1 MSAKLILNKATNH
14 NLSMMPMLTDEA
26 QLSSGGRHP
35 EIKEFNSSEGGERGN
50 PAGENN
56 EASGETSPTSLHS
69 SPAEE
74 DKLGLSFSDNG
85 PSSIQGEGATSL
97 FYEVGEWEKRGV
109 TTPIH

>member
-1 MSAKLILNKATNH
+1 MTITILPPAYGKKGVF
-14 NLSMMPMLTDEA
+14 S
-26 QLSSGGRHP
+26 
-35 EIKEFNSSEGGERGN
+35 IEGGERGN

-74 DKLGLSFSDNG
+74 DKLGFSFSDNG

-109 TTPIH
+109 TTHKVYKYLNVAY